1 MGLFDKKNKK
11 KTVTAAPKKNIR
23 KMTQNEYRI
32 YAESSLNAAE
42 RHCHNTISLQL
53 RMLEDK
59 KDTVYYDSAY
69 KNAQSVIKTA
79 YYTLSMIAIMRERLS
94 ELILHNE
101 LARGVNELT
110 EAVNMI
116 NRFATNAEKPKVNKL
131 IRMTNKAEKIKTK
144 EYERLASASSTIE
157 RSRVINVEQR
167 VDDGIVD
174 ELLAGCDVDEFLRS
188 GRYITQPYDPDRD
201 IDYNDL
207 DDGGGD
213 IFNEPINIEF
223 TDLRD

>member
-1 MGLFDKKNKK
+1 MGLFDKFGNKK
-11 KTVTAAPKKNIR
+11 KAEPAAPKKNIR
-23 KMTQNEYRI
+23 KMTQSEYRI

-42 RHCHNTISLQL
+42 RHCNTTIQMQL

-69 KNAQSVIKTA
+69 TNAQSVIKTA
-79 YYTLSMIAIMRERLS
+79 YYTLSMIGIMRERLS

-101 LARGVNELT
+101 LAKGVNELT
-110 EAVNMI
+110 DAVNMI

-157 RSRVINVEQR
+157 RSRIINVEQR
-167 VDDGIVD
+167 VDDGLVD
-174 ELLAGCDVDEFLRS
+174 ELLAGCDVNEFLRS
-188 GRYITQPYDPDRD
+188 GRYITQPYDPERD
-201 IDYNDL
+201 IDYTDL
-207 DDGGGD
+207 DDDGD
-213 IFNEPINIEF
+213 VYNEFVNIEF
-223 TDLRD
+223 TDLKE